1 MITEDGPKNVTKRK
15 ERNVKQK
22 QMARSLLNLKRF
34 LPYTVKNNKFLVG
47 PHPKWL
53 EQAAKSFIYPQ
64 SWIKEIISLN

>member
-22 QMARSLLNLKRF
+22 QMACSLLNLKRF
-34 LPYTVKNNKFLVG
+34 LPYTVMDKMFLID

-53 EQAAKSFIYPQ
+53 EQAVKSFIYPQ
-64 SWIKEIISLN
+64 S